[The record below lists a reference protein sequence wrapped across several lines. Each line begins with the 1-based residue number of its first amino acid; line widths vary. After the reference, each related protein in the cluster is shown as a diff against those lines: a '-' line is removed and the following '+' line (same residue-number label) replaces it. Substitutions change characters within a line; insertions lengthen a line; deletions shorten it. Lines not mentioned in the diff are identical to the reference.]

1 MNYFDAIFAIVFIW
15 SIYRGLTKGFVIM
28 VATLAALLLGIW
40 GAVHFS
46 SITSD
51 LLYRYLHLQTQY
63 LSLISF
69 ALTFILIVIAVHL
82 LARVIDK
89 LLKAVALGFVN
100 RLAGMVFGILKT
112 ALIISIILVV
122 VNNIDKRVPF
132 IPEEHKQGSLLYE
145 PLSRLAPAIFPFLN
159 FNQIRERIEDIEKKE
174 YEI

>member
-1 MNYFDAIFAIVFIW
+1 MNYFDAIFAIAFLW
-15 SIYRGLTKGFVIM
+15 SIYRGLTKGLVIM
-28 VATLAALLLGIW
+28 AATLAALILGIW

-46 SITSD
+46 DITSD
-51 LLYRYLHLQTQY
+51 LLYRHLNMQTQY

-82 LARVIDK
+82 LARAIDK

-100 RLAGMVFGILKT
+100 RLAGMLFGILKT

-132 IPEEHKQGSLLYE
+132 IPEEHKKGSLLYE
-145 PLSRLAPAIFPFLN
+145 PLSKLAPAIFPYLN

-174 YEI
+174 YEV